1 MTSYHSD
8 KFPGHH
14 VRNPGSVRP
23 VTPEPSRAEPA
34 EPNLF
39 PAPDWNPWPA
49 ERAGLGR
56 CVYDFTCWHAGEAE
70 PQIIPWQR
78 LPECEFAK
86 FGHLV
91 TAIATARTRKGAEV
105 PELVQ
110 VGLGT
115 WGLDWATTVL
125 PEVPDI
131 ELVACVDTRPEA
143 LAAASG
149 AGVIAERHCYTSIED
164 ALRERQADAVLVTT
178 SGSHGE
184 VVRAALRARKHV
196 LVEKPFV
203 ESLTEAQELVHE
215 AAALDRTLMVSQNYR
230 FFPAVRAVQN
240 IVKSQ
245 ELGRLLHVEVDFRR
259 FNITGRQLP
268 WVQPLLLDLGIH
280 HFDLMRA
287 VVGREPARV
296 DCRAWNPP
304 WSAYRDPPEAAAL
317 VDFEDGVT
325 VSYRGSRL
333 HPERPTAWAG
343 EWRMEFEG
351 GWVTWTS
358 RTDRCRQRS
367 AEGDAVSVGRHGEEP
382 AGIDLPDLGLV
393 DRSGALDAFTR
404 ALASG
409 TVPETAAAENLGS
422 LALAYGAIRSA
433 NSREPVEVTTSRSG
447 GTSVNEELNV

>member
-1 MTSYHSD
+1 
-8 KFPGHH
+8 
-14 VRNPGSVRP
+14 
-23 VTPEPSRAEPA
+23 
-34 EPNLF
+34 
-39 PAPDWNPWPA
+39 
-49 ERAGLGR
+49 
-56 CVYDFTCWHAGEAE
+56 
-70 PQIIPWQR
+70 
-78 LPECEFAK
+78 
-86 FGHLV
+86 
-91 TAIATARTRKGAEV
+91 V

-125 PEVPDI
+125 PEVPGI
-131 ELVACVDTRPEA
+131 KLVACVDTRPEA
-143 LAAASG
+143 LAAACR
-149 AGVIAERHCYTSIED
+149 AGVIAERDCYSSVED
-164 ALRERQADAVLVTT
+164 AVRERQADAVLVTT

-203 ESLTEAQELVHE
+203 ESLAEAQQLVDE

-245 ELGRLLHVEVDFRR
+245 QLGRLLHIEVDFRR
-259 FNITGRQLP
+259 FNPTGRQLP
-268 WVQPLLLDLGIH
+268 WVHPLLLDLGIH

-287 VVGREPARV
+287 VVGGEPTSV

-304 WSAYRDPPEAAAL
+304 WSAYRDPPEATAI
-317 VDFEDGVT
+317 VDFDDGVT
-325 VSYRGSRL
+325 ASYRGSRL
-333 HPERPTAWAG
+333 HSGRPTAWAG

-351 GWVTWTS
+351 GCVTWTS

-382 AGIDLPDLGLV
+382 AEIALPDLGLV
-393 DRSGALDAFTR
+393 DRSGALDAFSR
-404 ALASG
+404 ALATE
-409 TVPETAAAENLGS
+409 TVPETTAADNLGS

-433 NSREPVEVTTSRSG
+433 ASREPVEVTASGSG
-447 GTSVNEELNV
+447 GTQVDGDLNV